1 MRKKFTLIELLVV
14 IAIIAVLASMLLPA
28 LSKARAKAQQTLCM
42 SHVKELNL
50 AVFLYLE
57 TYDDY
62 FPIACLPSDC
72 RANGAFWQGYFTHPN
87 VKLIN
92 VKHVRS
98 SMRPEGLFQCPAENR
113 HGVGKTYV
121 ESSWNS
127 WKGSHYGLNRYL
139 GTRPDKSLW
148 VKSVVTKYP
157 ARTYCIGDKWLP
169 PWAADGQAQCELSA
183 YKEYP
188 GERHDGKWNVGFV
201 DGHCVL
207 EKSYPLRKQSVD
219 YTDFAWSPMQYW

>member
-1 MRKKFTLIELLVV
+1 MRRKFTLIELLVV

-62 FPIACLPSDC
+62 FPPAQQPTGCID
-72 RANGAFWQGYFTHPN
+72 NGAFWQGYFTHPN
-87 VKLIN
+87 VKLID
-92 VKHVRS
+92 VKNVRS
-98 SMRPEGLFQCPAENR
+98 SMRPEGLFKCPAEDR
-113 HGVGKTYV
+113 YGMGTYYDQT
-121 ESSWNS
+121 WNS
-127 WKGSHYGLNRYL
+127 WKGSHYGLNRHL
-139 GTRPDKSLW
+139 GIRPDTGQPW

-169 PWAADGQAQCELSA
+169 PWAAAGAAQCEIRA
-183 YKEYP
+183 YYEYP

-207 EKSYPLRKQSVD
+207 EKSYPQRKVWPD
-219 YTDFAWSPMQYW
+219 YKDFAWSPTQLW

>member
-1 MRKKFTLIELLVV
+1 MRKQFTLIELLVV

-57 TYDDY
+57 TFDDY
-62 FPIACLPSDC
+62 FPPACMPADS
-72 RANGAFWQGYFTHPN
+72 REYGAFWQGYFTHPN
-87 VKLIN
+87 VKLID

-98 SMRPEGLFQCPAENR
+98 SMRPEGMFKCPAEDR
-113 HGVGKTYV
+113 YAMGTYF

-127 WKGSHYGLNRYL
+127 WKGSHYGLNQYL
-139 GTRPDKSLW
+139 GIRPDNNVPW
-148 VKSVVTKYP
+148 VKSVITKYP

-169 PWAADGQAQCELSA
+169 PWASSGQAQCA
-183 YKEYP
+183 IRARYEYP

-207 EKSYPLRKQSVD
+207 EKSYPLRKATTD
-219 YTDFAWSPMQYW
+219 YTDFAWSPTQYW

>member
-28 LSKARAKAQQTLCM
+28 LSKARARAQQTSCM

-62 FPIACLPSDC
+62 FPTAHQPSGC
-72 RANGAFWQGYFTHPN
+72 WEYGAYWQSYFTHPN

-92 VKHVRS
+92 TKHVS
-98 SMRPEGLFQCPAENR
+98 SGRPEGLFKCPSENR
-113 HGVGKTYV
+113 EYIGEYTTNN
-121 ESSWNS
+121 WNS
-127 WKGSHYGLNRYL
+127 WKASHYGLNRHL
-139 GTRPDKSLW
+139 GIRPNSGVPW

-169 PWAADGQAQCELSA
+169 PWATTGAAQCEIRA
-183 YKEYP
+183 YYEYP

-207 EKSYPLRKQSVD
+207 EKSYPLRKAWPD
-219 YTDFAWSPMQYW
+219 YKDFTWSPTQYW